1 MDNNNNE
8 KGFAFSYSAGRQ
20 REIDRIV
27 SKYTDNREDKF
38 QQMKKLDEGVESIAT
53 AVAIVYAIISVLVFG
68 TGMSLSLAM
77 NQMILGI
84 VVGTIGLIMLFF
96 ISPVRK
102 YTVKKRRQQIAPE
115 ILRLAEEISVISDN
129 NKK

>member
-1 MDNNNNE
+1 MDNNHNE
-8 KGFAFSYSAGRQ
+8 NGFSYSYSAVRQ

-27 SKYTDNREDKF
+27 SKYSDNKEDKF
-38 QQMKKLDEGVESIAT
+38 QKMKRLDDGVESFGT

-77 NQMILGI
+77 GQMAAGI
-84 VVGTIGLIMLFF
+84 IVGVIGLIMLFF

-102 YTVKKRRQQIAPE
+102 FTVRRHRKKVAHK
-115 ILRLAEEISVISDN
+115 ILKLADEISNSPV
-129 NKK
+129 K

>member
-1 MDNNNNE
+1 MDNNNE

-38 QQMKKLDEGVESIAT
+38 QQMKKLDEGVESFAT

-84 VVGTIGLIMLFF
+84 VVGTIGLIMLLF
-96 ISPVRK
+96 ISLVRK
-102 YTVKKRRQQIAPE
+102 FTLKKRREKLAPK
-115 ILRLAEEISVISDN
+115 ILALAEEISIISDN